1 MLSTIT
7 AKKTN
12 ARIQKFKIPFT
23 MLLTITAKNQG
34 TLIPFTCH
42 RLSPKR
48 KHAGFYHTK
57 IPTEIT
63 VIPIGSIIKRK

>member
-1 MLSTIT
+1 MLAYKKFEILFPISSTI
-7 AKKTN
+7 A
-12 ARIQKFKIPFT
+12 
-23 MLLTITAKNQG
+23 AKNQG

>member
-34 TLIPFTCH
+34 TLIPFTCP
-42 RLSPKR
+42 RR
-48 KHAGFYHTK
+48 AGGGGGGGFYHTK